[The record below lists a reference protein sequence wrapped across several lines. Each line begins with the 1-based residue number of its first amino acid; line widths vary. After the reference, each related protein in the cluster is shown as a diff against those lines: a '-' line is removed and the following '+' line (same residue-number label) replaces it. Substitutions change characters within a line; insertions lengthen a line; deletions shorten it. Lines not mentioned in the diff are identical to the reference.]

1 MKTIEVVAAII
12 KKDNKILCTQRAD
25 DGRFLSLKWEFPGGK
40 IEKGETHQQALKREI
55 QEELKLDID
64 VNDLFITIKHTYP
77 NFNLIM
83 HAYLCEMKEEKITL
97 KEHNN
102 YKWLSIYD
110 LDTLDWAEADIPIA
124 NKLLKINMR

>member
-1 MKTIEVVAAII
+1 MKTLEVVVAII

-40 IEKGETHQQALKREI
+40 IEKGETHQEALIREI

-64 VNDLFITIKHTYP
+64 VDGYFMTIEHIYP
-77 NFNLIM
+77 HFKLIM
-83 HAYLCEMKEEKITL
+83 HSYFCKMKEEKITL
-97 KEHNN
+97 EEHNN

-110 LDTLDWAEADIPIA
+110 LNSLDWAEADILIVKA
-124 NKLLKINMR
+124 LN